1 MRVKETNL
9 GGGVIRLEV
18 VPTFCGE
25 FIPTH
30 VVDQIMRDVM
40 TRKSI
45 ECKPKVET
53 HRCNCGHVGLP
64 NMPWA
69 NKNLTPRQREELAW
83 RDTSREPD
91 GIDVHVDR
99 PRKEKFC
106 SQRSWADAMAKY
118 RMLEDAA
125 RACDW
130 ECREPMK
137 GTIEQPKNTW
147 TCGEQPKNTWNC
159 CEKHVCVDDLVEE
172 LLSIVEDLETD
183 CYDSASVAD
192 YLRWV

>member
-25 FIPTH
+25 FIPTN

-40 TRKSI
+40 TRKSR

-53 HRCNCGHVGLP
+53 HRCNCGRVGLP

-147 TCGEQPKNTWNC
+147 HC

>member
-9 GGGVIRLEV
+9 GGGVVRLEV

-25 FIPTH
+25 FIHTN

-40 TRKSI
+40 TRKSR

-64 NMPWA
+64 NMHLA

-137 GTIEQPKNTW
+137 GTIEQPKKTW
-147 TCGEQPKNTWNC
+147 HRCEQ
-159 CEKHVCVDDLVEE
+159 HDCVDDLVEE

-183 CYDSASVAD
+183 YSYDFPSCHNSASVAD